1 MVLADPGLRGKTALV
16 TGGASGIGFGIA
28 EALAREGVDIAVVSR
43 NPDPEAIAH
52 LGRPGPCVAALRADL
67 SVETGVSRV
76 VSEAEEMFGP
86 IDLLVANAATASKEP
101 VTRITTDRWERTIR
115 TNLTG
120 TMWICREV
128 AGRMIRRGTGSI
140 LIVGSTA
147 QYHRAPGEAAYHA
160 SKAGLASYA
169 ESLAV
174 ELAPHGIRVN
184 MLVPGKF
191 LHPIERRASRPRV
204 PAPPGGDTP
213 RSAGEPGRVRS
224 GGGVSSVGPPCF
236 LRNRCAAG
244 GEWRASSAASCADRL
259 GGGRANEPRR
269 VSFAGLEVLRR
280 EWYGK

>member
-1 MVLADPGLRGKTALV
+1 MLADPGLSGKTALV
-16 TGGASGIGFGIA
+16 TGGASGIGLGIS

-43 NPDPEAIAH
+43 NPDPGAIAH
-52 LGRPGPCVAALRADL
+52 LGRLGPSVAALRADL
-67 SVETGVSRV
+67 SVETDVSRV
-76 VSEAEEMFGP
+76 VSEAEEILGP

-120 TMWICREV
+120 TMWLCREL

-184 MLVPGKF
+184 MLVPGSF
-191 LHPIERRASRPRV
+191 STRLNTV
-204 PAPPGGDTP
+204 PPGP
-213 RSAGEPGRVRS
+213 VYRRLLAEIPLGRQGNPEECGPAAVFLLSDRLASYVTGAQVVVS
-224 GGGVSSVGPPCF
+224 GGLH
-236 LRNRCAAG
+236 LR
-244 GEWRASSAASCADRL
+244 
-259 GGGRANEPRR
+259 PHVR
-269 VSFAGLEVLRR
+269 VDWEEVERMNLAESRSPD
-280 EWYGK
+280 